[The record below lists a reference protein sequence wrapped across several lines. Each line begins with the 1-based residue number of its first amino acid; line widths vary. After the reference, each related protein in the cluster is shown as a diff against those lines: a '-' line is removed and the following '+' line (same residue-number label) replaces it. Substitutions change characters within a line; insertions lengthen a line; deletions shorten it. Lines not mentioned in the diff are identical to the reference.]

1 VAILSNFGSEVQR
14 NCTRSSQMARKQRR
28 FGSKNQPFVVA
39 YSRRVLDP
47 GPAAFLLAFAFAG
60 LLALP
65 GLRKT
70 ARRAEQRFCDTCGRL
85 KILGERTCDCD

>member
-1 VAILSNFGSEVQR
+1 
-14 NCTRSSQMARKQRR
+14 MKPARIV
-28 FGSKNQPFVVA
+28 GP
-39 YSRRVLDP
+39 RVLDP
-47 GPAAFLLAFAFAG
+47 GLASVLLAFAFAG

-70 ARRAEQRFCDTCGRL
+70 ARRAEQRVCETCGRL